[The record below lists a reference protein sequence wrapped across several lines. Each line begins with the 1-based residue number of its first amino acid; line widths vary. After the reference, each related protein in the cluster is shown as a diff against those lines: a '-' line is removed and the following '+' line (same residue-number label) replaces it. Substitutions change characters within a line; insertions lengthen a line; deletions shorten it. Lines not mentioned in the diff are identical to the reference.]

1 MNYQDVIKKIAS
13 STDIS
18 TAKVDRIYRYYWLF
32 IKEKIESLDIKNLEE
47 LPSDFRTSFN
57 IPSLGKLAIQK
68 NIKEIKK
75 YIKKHDKS
83 KDD

>member
-1 MNYQDVIKKIAS
+1 MNYQDIVKKIAS
-13 STDIS
+13 SIDMPS
-18 TAKVDRIYRYYWLF
+18 TKVDRIYRYYWLF
-32 IKEKIESLDIKNLEE
+32 IKEKIESLDIRNLEE
-47 LPSDFRTSFN
+47 IPSDLRTSFN